1 MWPRRCTKSIKA
13 ATESVAALEATR
25 GSRRDGL
32 DATGE
37 PENKQMKKG
46 NLVPGGLGSR
56 RQTLC

>member
-13 ATESVAALEATR
+13 ATLEATR